1 MDDKIAFAYLN
12 EIKELIL
19 KKYSVDELLNTNG
32 SQLEEGKEILLKKM
46 KFYNSHPVTTSNGHL
61 LENLNL
67 AKEVVIEN
75 IETLLDRDNKM
86 TILVQKT
93 DDLKDFSNNI
103 FSLTGDISKR
113 ESERKN
119 RYAVVVICLFI
130 VILILIYIFAF

>member
-67 AKEVVIEN
+67 AKDVVIEN

-103 FSLTGDISKR
+103 FSLTGDISKK

-119 RYAVVVICLFI
+119 RYVVVVICLFI

>member
-67 AKEVVIEN
+67 AKDVVIEN
-75 IETLLDRDNKM
+75 IETLLERDNKM

>member
-67 AKEVVIEN
+67 AKDVVIEN

>member
-67 AKEVVIEN
+67 AKDVVIEN
-75 IETLLDRDNKM
+75 IFEGE
-86 TILVQKT
+86 
-93 DDLKDFSNNI
+93 NI
-103 FSLTGDISKR
+103 
-113 ESERKN
+113 
-119 RYAVVVICLFI
+119 
-130 VILILIYIFAF
+130 